1 MSAITTAVRVPRPHA
16 RPVSIRLTRGE
27 RGQVAGSVIGPIP
40 LHLAELY
47 VNRGAA
53 EFVEDE
59 SGTKRIASAP
69 RNKSFA

>member
-1 MSAITTAVRVPRPHA
+1 MSTATAVRVPSPHA
-16 RPVSIRLTRGE
+16 RPVYIRLTRGE

-40 LHLAELY
+40 LHVAELY

-53 EFVEDE
+53 EYIED
-59 SGTKRIASAP
+59 GATAKRIASAP